1 MPVEKFVFCVQFLLH
16 FNYVYREA
24 GKSVCEAMK
33 MLEDDLS
40 QLFLE
45 CLHRCWKILDLVC
58 SSVGEY

>member
-40 QLFLE
+40 QLFL
-45 CLHRCWKILDLVC
+45 DVC
-58 SSVGEY
+58 TDVGKF